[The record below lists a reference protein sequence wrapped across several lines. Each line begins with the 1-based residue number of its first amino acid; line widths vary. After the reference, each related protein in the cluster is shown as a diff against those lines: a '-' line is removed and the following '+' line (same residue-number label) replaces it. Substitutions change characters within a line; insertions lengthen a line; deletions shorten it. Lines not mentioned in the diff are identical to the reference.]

1 MKHFLRKP
9 LNVFFVLMLAFTL
22 PLFTLPLNLFKG
34 EIVRTQEVF
43 MKTIE
48 VKEKAPLSLSYF
60 IGLGYKEGDL
70 EGIKDFHLLPE
81 GYMLAIIFIVGIPGL
96 IAYRVY
102 LNNTR
107 KEA

>member
-1 MKHFLRKP
+1 MHFLRKP
-9 LNVFFVLMLAFTL
+9 LNVFFVMVLALAL
-22 PLFTLPLNLFKG
+22 PLFTLPLNLFQG
-34 EIVRTQEVF
+34 EIIRTQEVF
-43 MKTIE
+43 MKTVE

-60 IGLGYKEGDL
+60 IGLGYAEGDL
-70 EGIKDFHLLPE
+70 EGIKDFYLLPE

-107 KEA
+107 KES